1 MHTHTREKRGLK
13 TNISYISAEKR
24 CRRIFSNNAFPDLN
38 KNIGLSTDFH
48 IPLFISPPT
57 PSPRK
62 SFMKG
67 QGPIETNISPVASY
81 WKIKTL
87 KVNPSVLG
95 PILRSVSVNCFL
107 LAFLC
112 AREREVSLHHY
123 LRAKKQPRFQG
134 FSLVI
139 ESYIYL
145 FTNKR
150 WEVFFSTDE
159 IYCKGCYGKKFG
171 PKGYGYGA
179 GAGALTLTGK

>member
-1 MHTHTREKRGLK
+1 MQWCTGFLPVNGLCFYLGK
-13 TNISYISAEKR
+13 HL
-24 CRRIFSNNAFPDLN
+24 RRASNFQRNYCVNFTSL
-38 KNIGLSTDFH
+38 L
-48 IPLFISPPT
+48 LPT

-112 AREREVSLHHY
+112 AREREVSLHY